1 MSITES
7 EIGMY
12 SPVAVVESPK
22 AMSAGSLPDVFGRER
37 DNMKSYR
44 ASGTGS
50 RRVAENRKVKAIIE
64 KVRLEEEAELLARL
78 ETMFSAPSVTNVL
91 ALQDATEPDNLLTQ
105 SVNGFCFPLS
115 GKFGGE
121 LYAACRQVVA
131 ALGLDG
137 GRDSMKVDFFLSN
150 DPSYNALAAFNYDA
164 DQPHYIVLNSGLVDA
179 LTMDE
184 LKFVVG
190 HELGHLVFRHSCF
203 ERVMSLSYKNP
214 EEMAQAARSLH
225 DLWSKLSEIS
235 SDRVGL
241 LAVGE
246 IAPALSAMFKLSS
259 GLSMSFLKM
268 DARSYLEMARAQID
282 LLEKQE
288 GPTHFISHPAHP
300 VRVKALEL
308 FNESKLFSR
317 LKFRGEAVEDP
328 ELSNAMEAAVD
339 VLRKIPRSERE
350 AVQARFLAA
359 AGFLVMTSDGDVSS
373 AEVLFLDNVLA
384 TFCYLPG
391 ALYEDYFGDT
401 EKKIE
406 KGYRAARK
414 TMSQTAP
421 AIVKDY
427 PDLIRPIAGTLIEL
441 AIRDNRIDPAELGM
455 LVKITTDHLK
465 IPLTELNSA
474 LHEAM
479 EERFRPMG

>member
-1 MSITES
+1 M
-7 EIGMY
+7 
-12 SPVAVVESPK
+12 
-22 AMSAGSLPDVFGRER
+22 AG
-37 DNMKSYR
+37 YQ

-50 RRVAENRKVKAIIE
+50 RRNGENQKVKALIE
-64 KVRLEEEAELLARL
+64 KVRLAEEAELLAHL
-78 ETMFSAPSVTNVL
+78 EAMFSAPSVTNVL
-91 ALQDATEPDNLLTQ
+91 ALQDATEPDNLLAQ

-121 LYAACRQVVA
+121 LHAVCRQVVA

-150 DPSYNALAAFNYDA
+150 DPSYNALAFFNHDA
-164 DQPHYIVLNSGLVDA
+164 GQPHYIVLNSGLVDA
-179 LTMDE
+179 LTPDE

-214 EEMAQAARSLH
+214 EEMPQAARSLH

-246 IAPALSAMFKLSS
+246 IGPALSAMFKLSS

-288 GPTHFISHPAHP
+288 GPSLFFTHPAHP

-317 LKFRGEAVEDP
+317 LKSRGEAVEDP
-328 ELSNAMEAAVD
+328 ELSNAMEAAVA

-350 AVQARFLAA
+350 DVQARFLAA
-359 AGFLVMTSDGDVSS
+359 AGFLIMTSDGDISP
-373 AEVLFLDNVLA
+373 AEVTFLDNVLA
-384 TFCYLPG
+384 NFCYLPG
-391 ALYEDYFGDT
+391 ALYEDYFGGGN
-401 EKKIE
+401 EKKLQ

-414 TMSQTAP
+414 TVSETA
-421 AIVKDY
+421 ATIVKDH
-427 PDLIRPIAGTLIEL
+427 PDLVRPIAMTLVEL
-441 AIRDNRIDPAELGM
+441 VIRDNRLDPAELD
-455 LVKITTDHLK
+455 LLAKISTDHLK

-474 LHEAM
+474 LHGAM

>member
-1 MSITES
+1 MEFRASD
-7 EIGMY
+7 
-12 SPVAVVESPK
+12 VESPNTV
-22 AMSAGSLPDVFGRER
+22 SAESLPDPSGREQGK
-37 DNMKSYR
+37 MKNPR
-44 ASGTGS
+44 TSGTRS
-50 RRVAENRKVKAIIE
+50 RRNGENRKVKALIE

-78 ETMFSAPSVTNVL
+78 EAMFSAPSVTNVL
-91 ALQDATEPDNLLTQ
+91 ALQDATEPDNLLAQ

-121 LYAACRQVVA
+121 LYAVCRQVVT
-131 ALGLDG
+131 ALGLNG
-137 GRDSMKVDFFLSN
+137 GRDGMKVDFFLSN
-150 DPSYNALAAFNYDA
+150 DPSYNALAFFNHDA

-179 LTMDE
+179 LTLDE

-214 EEMAQAARSLH
+214 EEMPQAARSLH

-308 FNESKLFSR
+308 FNESKLFSH
-317 LKFRGEAVEDP
+317 LKSRGEAVEDP
-328 ELSNAMEAAVD
+328 ELSNAMGEAVD

-350 AVQARFLAA
+350 AVQAQFLAA
-359 AGFLVMTSDGDVSS
+359 AGFLIMTSDGDVSPAAVS
-373 AEVLFLDNVLA
+373 FLDNVLA

-391 ALYEDYFGDT
+391 ALYEDYFGGGN
-401 EKKIE
+401 KKMRQ

-414 TMSQTAP
+414 LMSQTAP

-441 AIRDNRIDPAELGM
+441 VIRDNRIDPAELGV
-455 LVKITTDHLK
+455 LVKISTDHLK

-474 LHEAM
+474 LHESM
-479 EERFRPMG
+479 TERFRPMG

>member
-1 MSITES
+1 MT
-7 EIGMY
+7 
-12 SPVAVVESPK
+12 K
-22 AMSAGSLPDVFGRER
+22 ALF
-37 DNMKSYR
+37 
-44 ASGTGS
+44 
-50 RRVAENRKVKAIIE
+50 E
-64 KVRLEEEAELLARL
+64 KVRLEEEAELLSHL
-78 ETMFSAPSVTNVL
+78 EGMFSAQSVTNVL
-91 ALQDATEPDNLLTQ
+91 ALQDATDPDNLLAQ

-121 LYAACRQVVA
+121 LHAVCRQVVA
-131 ALGLDG
+131 ALGLDS
-137 GRDSMKVDFFLSN
+137 GRGSMKVDFFLSN
-150 DPSYNALAAFNYDA
+150 DPSYNALAFFNHDV

-179 LTMDE
+179 LTTDE

-214 EEMAQAARSLH
+214 EEMPQAARSVH

-259 GLSMSFLKM
+259 GVSMSFLKM
-268 DARSYLEMARAQID
+268 DERSYLEMARAQIA

-288 GPTHFISHPAHP
+288 GPHLYITHPAHP

-308 FNESKLFSR
+308 FNESKLYSR
-317 LKFRGEAVEDP
+317 IKTRREAVEDQ
-328 ELSNAMEAAVD
+328 ELSNAMEEAIS

-350 AVQARFLAA
+350 DVQAQFLAA
-359 AGFLVMTSDGDVSS
+359 AGFLIMTSDGEISP
-373 AEVLFLDNVLA
+373 AELSFLDNVLA

-391 ALYEDYFGDT
+391 ALYQDYIGSN
-401 EKKIE
+401 EKEQRKCFR
-406 KGYRAARK
+406 KARK
-414 TMSQTAP
+414 AMSKAAP
-421 AIVKDY
+421 SIVKNY

-441 AIRDNRIDPAELGM
+441 ALRDNRLNPEELDT
-455 LVKITTDHLK
+455 LITVSTDHLK
-465 IPLTELNSA
+465 IPLAEMNSA

-479 EERFRPMG
+479 VERFRPMG